1 MRGFYLS
8 ESLNPLS
15 LDDYGITDR
24 YRTGSRFSAGEAEL
38 TRRRG
43 MDVLEAERI
52 HMGSIDG
59 LLQSYLLC
67 GFSFC
72 VVWRVRSTRNECL
85 IL

>member
-1 MRGFYLS
+1 MRRFYVS
-8 ESLNPLS
+8 GYPSPLS

-72 VVWRVRSTRNECL
+72 VVWRVMSKRNECL
-85 IL
+85 IV

>member
-59 LLQSYLLC
+59 LLHSYLLW
-67 GFSFC
+67 
-72 VVWRVRSTRNECL
+72 V
-85 IL
+85 